1 MLQGWG
7 NLSAAIVRGSAAVIG
22 SRVTRDGEC
31 LDEEDVLRLFEG
43 QISDEEQARL
53 DRHIDGCPGC
63 LELVAEAARGLASQ
77 AQAPTDRVEPGRVV
91 QDRYEILER
100 IGVGAT
106 GVVYAAFDQVL
117 DRKVALKVLRADRVA
132 FDDTRAQARL
142 VREAKFLAR
151 LSHPN
156 VTIVHDV
163 WQGSDG
169 GVVMAMELVAGRTL
183 RDWLTRSPPPSREE
197 ILAVFLSAGRG
208 LAAAHVAG
216 VVHRD
221 FKPDNVLIGD
231 DGRVRVTDFGLAHS
245 APHEATR
252 AVTQPFGAAMD
263 ESVSHVAGTPRYMAP
278 EQCDGG
284 AADVRNDQ
292 FAFMVT
298 LYEALYRRPPFSVAS
313 SASRLAEICQG
324 ARTLPARDG
333 VTRQLRAALR
343 RGLQADP
350 ARRFPS
356 MSALC
361 DAITPTSR
369 RVSRLVAGSVVSGV
383 VAAWLG
389 AVMLVPERDPDPSA
403 PSCERAVQRLAGVWD
418 DAVRRD
424 LAAAMTH
431 APELRARWSDIER
444 ELSALTV
451 AWSARYDAACAAT
464 QASGGVEQERAGAV
478 LRCHDDS
485 TEWIQAVTHMAA
497 RADPRTLSLLGRR
510 GLLARVLERCASPEA
525 ARESGLLP
533 GDQAARQ
540 RVIELR
546 FQLYEVPMLEAEGRL
561 SEALDVA
568 ARAVDEARD
577 IGFAPALAE
586 ALRQRGIAEHKLGA
600 LDDAQKTLERALAT
614 AETSRHDAEIPQIWL
629 ALALLDTSR
638 ARLEQASRSLDRA
651 TAFLARHPLSPRT
664 MASLSSVRAAI
675 LGALGRHRE
684 AIAVEAET
692 LAYFESE
699 ADDELH
705 VANSLVA
712 QANEYTLL
720 GEWEPALARN
730 RRALVIRARRL
741 GVDHTRV
748 AGVLNNIGELL
759 IEQGDHAG
767 ARDHLQRALAIREV
781 HGKGSA
787 VEVSHV
793 LVNLGALERALGQP
807 GAARAHLE
815 RALALR
821 EGVLGAH
828 HILVGEALQRLGS
841 LHVEMGE
848 VDAGWPMLERAW
860 TIHDRALGSSH
871 PGTALSLL
879 ALAEAELARGQS
891 ARALTHLEASWPRL
905 AEADVSPA
913 SRAAGQFALAR
924 ALVAEGTDLPRAWRL
939 AEAARDG
946 LRPLGPAKTREF
958 ASVEAFMAT
967 RSAIAR

>member
-1 MLQGWG
+1 
-7 NLSAAIVRGSAAVIG
+7 VRGSAAVIG

-43 QISDEEQARL
+43 QVTADEQARL

-63 LELVAEAARGLASQ
+63 LELVAEAARGVA
-77 AQAPTDRVEPGRVV
+77 AQGEAPADRVEPGLVV
-91 QDRYEILER
+91 HDRYEILER

-106 GVVYAAFDQVL
+106 GVVHAAFDQVL
-117 DRKVALKVLRADRVA
+117 DRKVALKVLRTDRVA

-142 VREAKFLAR
+142 VREAKILAR

-169 GVVMAMELVAGRTL
+169 GVVMAMELVAGSTL
-183 RDWLTRSPPPSREE
+183 RDWLERSPPPSRDE

-208 LAAAHVAG
+208 LAAAHAAG

-221 FKPDNVLIGD
+221 FKPDNVLIGA

-245 APHEATR
+245 APHEATT
-252 AVTQPFGAAMD
+252 AVTQPIGAAID

-284 AADVRNDQ
+284 AADVRSDQ

-298 LYEALYRRPPFSVAS
+298 LYEALYRRPPFSVT
-313 SASRLAEICQG
+313 SAAARLAEIRQG
-324 ARTLPARDG
+324 ARSLPARDG
-333 VTRQLRAALR
+333 VTRPLRAALR

-361 DAITPTSR
+361 DAITPAPR
-369 RVSRLVAGSVVSGV
+369 QRSRLVAGSVISGV
-383 VAAWLG
+383 AAAWLG
-389 AVMLVPERDPDPSA
+389 AAMLAPAQDPSA
-403 PSCERAVQRLAGVWD
+403 PSCESAAQRLAGVWD

-424 LAAAMTH
+424 LAAAMSH
-431 APELRARWSDIER
+431 APELQARWRDIER

-451 AWSARYDAACAAT
+451 DWSARHDAACAAA
-464 QASGGVEQERAGAV
+464 QAPDGVEQERAAAV
-478 LRCHDDS
+478 LRCLDDS
-485 TEWIQAVTHMAA
+485 AEWIQAVTHMAA
-497 RADPRTLSLLGRR
+497 RADPRTLALLGRR
-510 GLLARVLERCASPEA
+510 GLLGRVIERCDRPEV
-525 ARESGLLP
+525 AREHTLMP
-533 GDQAARQ
+533 DDPAARQ

-546 FQLYEVPMLEAEGRL
+546 FQLYEVPMLQAEGQL
-561 SEALDVA
+561 DEALAVA
-568 ARAVDEARD
+568 ARAVDEAED
-577 IGFAPALAE
+577 IGFAPVLAE

-600 LDDAQKTLERALAT
+600 LEDAQKSLELALAT
-614 AETSRHDAEIPQIWL
+614 AETSRHDVEIAQIWM
-629 ALALLDTSR
+629 ALAVLDIAR
-638 ARLEQASRSLDRA
+638 ARLDQASRSLDRA
-651 TAFLARHPLSPRT
+651 TAFMVRFPLSPRT
-664 MASLSSVRAAI
+664 MAGLNRVRAAI

-692 LAYFESE
+692 LAYHESE
-699 ADDELH
+699 ADDELY

-712 QANEYTLL
+712 QANAYTLL
-720 GEWEPALARN
+720 GEWEPALALN
-730 RRALVIRARRL
+730 RRTLAIRTRL
-741 GVDHTRV
+741 LGADHTRV

-759 IEQGDHAG
+759 LEQGDHAG
-767 ARDHLQRALAIREV
+767 ARDHLQRALAIREGP
-781 HGKGSA
+781 GKGSA

-793 LVNLGALERALGQP
+793 LVNLGALERALGRP
-807 GAARAHLE
+807 EAARDHLE

-821 EGVLGAH
+821 EGTLGAH
-828 HILVGEALQRLGS
+828 HILVGGALGRLGS

-871 PGTALSLL
+871 PSTALSLL

-891 ARALTHLEASWPRL
+891 ARALTHLEASWARL
-905 AEADVSPA
+905 ASADVSPA
-913 SRAAGQFALAR
+913 ARAAGQFALAR
-924 ALVAEGTDLPRAWRL
+924 ALVAEHTDLPRAWQL

-946 LRPLGPAKTREF
+946 LRPLGPARAREL
-958 ASVEAFMAT
+958 ARVEAFLAT
-967 RSAIAR
+967 RPPQ